1 MFGLGHRHCGNTLLS
16 TWPCWSCQ
24 PNQETGVSNG
34 CYQQKPKRVWWALKT
49 LHRPSLEERMPGIRQ
64 ILAHDG
70 DCCPVTHPR
79 TLNTSLQVSVIG
91 VPRGVSIFIDTVFF
105 FFLIF
110 HTLSFFF
117 FPLRDSPI
125 SKSVISGSPFKA
137 DFSLCTKDQA
147 EFWSQDTKD
156 QVSLDLAQLFVGV
169 WFLRELWHFVHN
181 DQGLGLNLRHEFS
194 HELNEEVGNF
204 SSGSEKERVM
214 SWSMRKLRRD
224 ERAWRMWI
232 PYL

>member
-1 MFGLGHRHCGNTLLS
+1 MSSQDASPSFPRRKNARHSTNISSWWWLLS
-16 TWPCWSCQ
+16 SDTSEDTEYQ
-24 PNQETGVSNG
+24 PSG
-34 CYQQKPKRVWWALKT
+34 
-49 LHRPSLEERMPGIRQ
+49 ERNW
-64 ILAHDG
+64 
-70 DCCPVTHPR
+70 CPTR
-79 TLNTSLQVSVIG
+79 SVHLYWHC
-91 VPRGVSIFIDTVFF
+91 FFF